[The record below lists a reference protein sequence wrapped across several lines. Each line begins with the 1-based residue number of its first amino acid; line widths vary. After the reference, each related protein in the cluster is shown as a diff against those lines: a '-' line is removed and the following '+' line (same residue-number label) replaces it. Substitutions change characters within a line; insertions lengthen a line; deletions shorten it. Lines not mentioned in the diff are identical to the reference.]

1 MLTRI
6 AARFQKFLKTNSL
19 FIVFPIFPYCPKLSN
34 NGFAMKPISEKL
46 NPVLD
51 LLTKDLTFKGSVIKT
66 FDNFPSVFDP
76 VSVELTE
83 EYFDF
88 NIITVSFAGISF
100 KLMQK
105 ANAYFAVSIFL
116 APSGLARQAVFVKGG
131 VISFI
136 NTGLQRTVSSFVECF
151 LLLINLQQDLF
162 CDLPFDFSSYLTV
175 FKQISLKN

>member
-1 MLTRI
+1 
-6 AARFQKFLKTNSL
+6 
-19 FIVFPIFPYCPKLSN
+19 
-34 NGFAMKPISEKL
+34 MKPLSEKL

-51 LLTKDLTFKGSVIKT
+51 LLTKDLIAEGSVIKT

-105 ANAYFAVSIFL
+105 ADAYYAVSIYL

-131 VISFI
+131 IISFI
-136 NTGLQRTVSSFVECF
+136 NAELQRTVSSFVECF

-162 CDLPFDFSSYLTV
+162 SDLPLDFSNYLMV